1 MKIKIFL
8 TIISFSSMVFAVDQ
22 NEISKNVNTVE
33 PGATYK
39 GDYDTSKFRVGIS
52 KSNYQSARA
61 NRSLASLSSVR
72 ESLKSSTTMLCNIV
86 KQSSTLDLK
95 SSSAYVVS
103 ALKEAGAIPT
113 YDKDYSLIS
122 SHFLWELYLGYRN
135 FVDLSRSL
143 SREGSLT
150 KDMLPQGAIVNVEKG
165 CNENGATAVF
175 CDGRFYTTRFV
186 NDNKLFRRINDPS
199 DNTCKL
205 GNGLRVIVEAER
217 LKNG

>member
-1 MKIKIFL
+1 MKIKIL
-8 TIISFSSMVFAVDQ
+8 LMVISLSSTALAVDQ

-39 GDYDTSKFRVGIS
+39 GDYDTSKFRIGIA
-52 KSNYQSARA
+52 KSRYKNGQA
-61 NRSLASLSSVR
+61 NRSLASVSSVS

-86 KQSSTLDLK
+86 KQSSSLSLK

-103 ALKEAGAIPT
+103 ALKEAGAIST
-113 YDKDYSLIS
+113 YDKDYSLTS

-135 FVDLSRSL
+135 FVDLSRTL
-143 SREGSLT
+143 SREGSIT
-150 KDMLPQGAIVNVEKG
+150 KDMLPQGAILNVEKG

-175 CDGRFYTTRFV
+175 CDGKFYTTRFV
-186 NDNKLFRRINDPS
+186 DDKKLFRRINNPE

-205 GNGLRVIVEAER
+205 GQGLRVIVEAER